1 MKEKWLKAKPILIFL
16 NILNH
21 LNGSIQYNMK
31 KEDIFSRYSRQI
43 FIEEIGLEGQKKIMA
58 SKVLVIGAGGLG
70 SPVIQYLAA
79 AGVGTLGVADF
90 DLVELHNLNRQVI
103 HTEESIGRSK
113 VKSAEVFVEKLNHQV
128 NVVAI
133 EQKIN
138 ASNADEILSQ
148 YDLVVDGSD
157 NFSTRYLVNDTC
169 VKLKKTL
176 VYGSILGFSGQVAVF
191 SHKESKNLRDLFP
204 EPPFD
209 EDIPDCDSLGVL
221 GALPGMIGSMM
232 ALQTLKIIAGLP
244 VTLNQ
249 LTLVDTLNWRFQ
261 TIDF

>member
-1 MKEKWLKAKPILIFL
+1 
-16 NILNH
+16 
-21 LNGSIQYNMK
+21 MK
-31 KEDIFSRYSRQI
+31 KEDRFSRYSRQI
-43 FIEEIGLEGQKKIMA
+43 FIDEIGLEGQKKIRA

-90 DLVELHNLNRQVI
+90 DEVELHNLNRQII
-103 HTEESIGRSK
+103 HTENRVGGSK
-113 VKSAEVFVEKLNHQV
+113 VRSAEIFVKALNHQV
-128 NVVAI
+128 VFEGI
-133 EQKIN
+133 EEKIN
-138 ASNADEILSQ
+138 GDNAEKILAQ
-148 YDLVVDGSD
+148 YDIIVDGSD

-191 SHKESKNLRDLFP
+191 NHNGSKNLRDIFP

-209 EDIPDCDSLGVL
+209 EDVPDCDSLGVL
-221 GALPGMIGSMM
+221 GALPGIIGSMM
-232 ALQTLKIIAGLP
+232 ALQILKIITNLP
-244 VTLNQ
+244 ISVNQ

-261 TIDF
+261 AIDF

>member
-1 MKEKWLKAKPILIFL
+1 
-16 NILNH
+16 
-21 LNGSIQYNMK
+21 MK
-31 KEDIFSRYSRQI
+31 KEDYFSRYSRQI
-43 FIEEIGLEGQKKIMA
+43 FIEEIGLEGQKKIRS

-90 DLVELHNLNRQVI
+90 DEVELHNLNRQII
-103 HTEESIGRSK
+103 HNENRVGVSK
-113 VKSAEVFVEKLNHQV
+113 VKSAETFVRELNHQV
-128 NVVAI
+128 KVIGI
-133 EQKIN
+133 EEKIN
-138 ASNADEILSQ
+138 KENAEEIISH
-148 YDLVVDGSD
+148 YDVIVDGSD

-191 SHKESKNLRDLFP
+191 NHSGSKNLRDIFP

-209 EDIPDCDSLGVL
+209 EDIPDCDSLGVV

-232 ALQTLKIIAGLP
+232 ALQALKIITDLP
-244 VTLNQ
+244 VNVNQ

-261 TIDF
+261 AIDF